1 MQKVNYIN
9 LNPVRAGLVERA
21 IDYRWSSARYWQRC
35 ETEDEPLKVDLDQIN
50 WHKPKDRA

>member
-21 IDYRWSSARYWQRC
+21 DDYLFSSARIWRKC
-35 ETEDEPLKVDLDQIN
+35 PREDEPLRMDVDQIN
-50 WHKPKDRA
+50 WREA